1 MRHAALSSLVVD
13 RNVVKEHTINLIS
26 GINNNIVL
34 LDFLTV
40 PPFMATIFNVIS
52 LPALLVSSSKRI
64 KKTPCLLDIE
74 LFHYLVAL
82 TFAMP
87 TLYSSEEDSSA
98 EGMTSASK
106 VRIPTYAGINDYNL
120 LRFVMTAHVVQIM
133 ISAKLE
139 TRGTSTQ
146 FK

>member
-1 MRHAALSSLVVD
+1 
-13 RNVVKEHTINLIS
+13 
-26 GINNNIVL
+26 
-34 LDFLTV
+34 
-40 PPFMATIFNVIS
+40 
-52 LPALLVSSSKRI
+52 
-64 KKTPCLLDIE
+64 
-74 LFHYLVAL
+74 
-82 TFAMP
+82 MP

-139 TRGTSTQ
+139 TRGTSSLYAVQVSFLTILEPAVIT
-146 FK
+146 